1 MRTGSPVRTTDDRR
15 TAPDSP
21 PTVRTIE
28 PTVGEIMDLEETR
41 AFLAVLDH
49 GSFKAAADIVKQ
61 PRATLRR
68 RVEALEARAGVSLLA
83 RSHSGVIPTAAG
95 ELLARQARMLLRET
109 NALLDALRELGDEP
123 SGELRIGAP
132 LGLPTQGL
140 ALLFGFCQAEF
151 PRLRLQVRV
160 CADPISE
167 LLEHV
172 DMALHLGPALPAGH
186 WRTHTLSCTDT
197 GLRASR
203 SYLRR
208 HGMPRSVAELEH
220 HKLLGWHAPSEDP
233 KRWPLRDGGTTGVD
247 PAMTSMDPHA
257 LRRLA
262 HLGFGIALLPDADAP
277 EFDSD
282 DEALLPVL
290 DGVIGCTREL
300 QIVVPEVLA
309 ETGRMRAILDR
320 LARLGSKREGATPRV
335 DDGARPQMTM

>member
-1 MRTGSPVRTTDDRR
+1 
-15 TAPDSP
+15 
-21 PTVRTIE
+21 
-28 PTVGEIMDLEETR
+28 MDLEETR

-68 RVEALEARAGVSLLA
+68 RVESLEARAGVSLLA

-109 NALLDALRELGDEP
+109 HALLDALRGLGDEP
-123 SGELRIGAP
+123 AGDLRVGVP
-132 LGLPTQGL
+132 LGLPTQAL
-140 ALLFGFCQAEF
+140 ALLFGLCQAEF

-160 CADPISE
+160 SNDPIAE

-172 DMALHLGPALPAGH
+172 DIALHLGHGLPAGR
-186 WRTHTLSCTDT
+186 WCTHTLSRADT

-208 HGMPRSVAELEH
+208 HGQPRSVGELQH

-233 KRWPLRDGGTTGVD
+233 KRWPLREGGTIGVE
-247 PAMTSMDPHA
+247 PTMTCSDQHA

-277 EFDSD
+277 EFDSED
-282 DEALLPVL
+282 DALMPVL
-290 DGVIGCTREL
+290 DGVVGCTREL
-300 QIVVPEVLA
+300 QVVVPEVLA
-309 ETGRMRAILDR
+309 ETTRMRAILDK
-320 LARLGSKREGATPRV
+320 LARVGTKREPIAAAPRV
-335 DDGARPQMTM
+335 EEGMRPQLSM

>member
-1 MRTGSPVRTTDDRR
+1 
-15 TAPDSP
+15 
-21 PTVRTIE
+21 
-28 PTVGEIMDLEETR
+28 MDLEETR

-68 RVEALEARAGVSLLA
+68 RVESLEARAGVSLLA
-83 RSHSGVIPTAAG
+83 RSHSGVVPTAAG
-95 ELLARQARMLLRET
+95 ELLARQARMMLRET
-109 NALLDALRELGDEP
+109 HALLDALRELGDEP
-123 SGELRIGAP
+123 GGDLRVGVP
-132 LGLPTQGL
+132 LGLPTQAL
-140 ALLFGFCQAEF
+140 ALLVGLCQAEF

-160 CADPISE
+160 SDDPIAE

-172 DMALHLGPALPAGH
+172 DMALHLGHGLPAGR
-186 WRTHTLSCTDT
+186 WCTHTLLRTDT

-220 HKLLGWHAPSEDP
+220 HKLLGWHASSEDP
-233 KRWPLRDGGTTGVD
+233 KRWPLREGGTVGVE
-247 PAMTSMDPHA
+247 PTMTCTDQHA

-282 DEALLPVL
+282 DEALMPVL
-290 DGVIGCTREL
+290 DGVVGCTREL
-300 QIVVPEVLA
+300 QVVVPEVLA
-309 ETGRMRAILDR
+309 ETTRMRAILAQ
-320 LARLGSKREGATPRV
+320 LARVGTKREPIAAAPRV
-335 DDGARPQMTM
+335 EDGVRPQLAM

>member
-1 MRTGSPVRTTDDRR
+1 
-15 TAPDSP
+15 
-21 PTVRTIE
+21 
-28 PTVGEIMDLEETR
+28 MDLEETR

-68 RVEALEARAGVSLLA
+68 RVESLEARAGVSLLA
-83 RSHSGVIPTAAG
+83 RSHSGVVPTAAG

-109 NALLDALRELGDEP
+109 HALLDALRDLGDEP
-123 SGELRIGAP
+123 AGALRVGVP
-132 LGLPTQGL
+132 LGLPTQAL
-140 ALLFGFCQAEF
+140 ALLFGLCQAEF

-160 CADPISE
+160 SDDPIAE

-172 DMALHLGPALPAGH
+172 DIALHLGHGLPAGR
-186 WRTHTLSCTDT
+186 WCTHTLLRTET

-220 HKLLGWHAPSEDP
+220 HKLLGWYASGEDP
-233 KRWPLRDGGTTGVD
+233 GRWPLREGGTFAVEA
-247 PAMTSMDPHA
+247 AMTCADQHA

-262 HLGFGIALLPDADAP
+262 HLGLGIALLPDADAP

-282 DEALLPVL
+282 DDALMPVL
-290 DGVIGCTREL
+290 DDVVGCTREL
-300 QIVVPEVLA
+300 RVVVPEVLA
-309 ETGRMRAILDR
+309 ETGRMRAILDQLARVGTKREPLAAAPRVEDGVR
-320 LARLGSKREGATPRV
+320 LA
-335 DDGARPQMTM
+335 M

>member
-1 MRTGSPVRTTDDRR
+1 MRG
-15 TAPDSP
+15 TARDSP
-21 PTVRTIE
+21 ATVPTTEPTVRA
-28 PTVGEIMDLEETR
+28 PAQIMDLEETR

-49 GSFKAAADIVKQ
+49 GSFKAAADTVKQ

-68 RVEALEARAGVSLLA
+68 RVEALEARTGVSLLA

-109 NALLDALRELGDEP
+109 HALLDALRELGDEP
-123 SGELRIGAP
+123 AGDLNVGVP
-132 LGLPTQGL
+132 FGLPSQGL
-140 ALLFGFCQAEF
+140 ALLFGLCQAEF
-151 PRLRLQVRV
+151 PRLRLHVRV
-160 CADPISE
+160 SADPIAE

-172 DMALHLGPALPAGH
+172 DIALHLGPALPEGR
-186 WRTHTLSCTDT
+186 WRTHTLSRADT

-233 KRWPLRDGGTTGVD
+233 KRWPLRDGGSVDVD
-247 PAMTSMDPHA
+247 PTMTSTDPHA

-282 DEALLPVL
+282 DDALMPVL

-300 QIVVPEVLA
+300 RIVVPEVLA
-309 ETGRMRAILDR
+309 DTARMRAILDQ
-320 LARLGSKREGATPRV
+320 LARLGTKREPVIAPRI
-335 DDGARPQMTM
+335 DDDARPQMTM